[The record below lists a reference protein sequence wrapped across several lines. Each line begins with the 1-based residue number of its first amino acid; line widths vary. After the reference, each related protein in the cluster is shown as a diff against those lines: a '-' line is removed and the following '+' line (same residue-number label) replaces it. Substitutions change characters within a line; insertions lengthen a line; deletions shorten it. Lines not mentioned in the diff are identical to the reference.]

1 MSINQISVFMENRP
15 GRLAE
20 ITKCLSENHV
30 DIRAINTAD
39 TTEFGILRMIVD
51 NPKLAEKVL
60 RDNNMT
66 VSIADVLAVS
76 IEDKV
81 GSFSDVIMIL
91 KEKDISIEYVYSF
104 IGEKSS
110 KAVIVIKTDDNAS
123 AILQLYENGIKTLSA
138 EDLECLTYV

>member
-1 MSINQISVFMENRP
+1 MFINQISVFMENRP

-20 ITKCLSENHV
+20 ITQCLSENKI

-39 TTEFGILRMIVD
+39 TTEYGILRMIVD
-51 NPKLAEKVL
+51 NPKTAEKVL

-66 VSIADVLAVS
+66 VSITEVIAVS

-91 KEKDISIEYVYSF
+91 KKESVSIEYVYSF
-104 IGEKSS
+104 LGEKLS
-110 KAVIVIKTDDNAS
+110 KAVIVIKTDDNIS
-123 AILQLYENGIKTLSA
+123 AVSKLHEHKINTLSA
-138 EDLECLTYV
+138 EDLGCFNYA